1 MLILKMSPTLL
12 VVAVQVNQLCQ
23 HLPTNDGVN
32 LTARKCCSYWEFPA
46 FCVIFN
52 GFARQLLGQR
62 RF

>member
-46 FCVIFN
+46 FCVIFK
-52 GFARQLLGQR
+52 GFAAE
-62 RF
+62 